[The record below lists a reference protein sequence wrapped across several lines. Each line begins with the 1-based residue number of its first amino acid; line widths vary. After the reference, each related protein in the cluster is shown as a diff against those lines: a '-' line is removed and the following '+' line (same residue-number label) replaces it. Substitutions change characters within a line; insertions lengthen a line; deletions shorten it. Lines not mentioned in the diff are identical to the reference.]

1 MALGMLSDLIS
12 AVPMSA
18 VMYVMSPLPKLGT
31 TLLEGVVA
39 ITTSPPGN
47 IASGAYWGNG
57 PWFRRLL
64 TGGPD
69 PKSYPPQLCAGTNG
83 FPSLV
88 PIPTTAAAN
97 PPDLKKVRRSIRHAP
112 FVDLCVPIPPRV
124 TIHTFLRNS

>member
-69 PKSYPPQLCAGTNG
+69 PKSYLSQLCAGTKAYA
-83 FPSLV
+83 FLA
-88 PIPTTAAAN
+88 PTPAITPAN
-97 PPDLKKVRRSIRHAP
+97 PPDLKKFRRFIISAP
-112 FVDLCVPIPPRV
+112 SSDLCASICTRPMA
-124 TIHTFLRNS
+124 

>member
-31 TLLEGVVA
+31 TSLEGVVA

-47 IASGAYWGNG
+47 MASGAYWGNG

-69 PKSYPPQLCAGTNG
+69 PKSYLSQLCTATKEYA
-83 FPSLV
+83 FLAPALA
-88 PIPTTAAAN
+88 IAAAN
-97 PPDLKKVRRSIRHAP
+97 PPDSKKFRRFIRHAP
-112 FVDLCVPIPPRV
+112 FPSLWASMPTRLMVRHSYE
-124 TIHTFLRNS
+124 TW